1 MDIGVNAMVF
11 YEVVSGKYQELMS
24 FQSSCKYIY
33 KTKQIVTVNKCIVCT
48 NQY

>member
-1 MDIGVNAMVF
+1 MDIGVNATVF

-33 KTKQIVTVNKCIVCT
+33 KMNCDCEQV
-48 NQY
+48 YSMY